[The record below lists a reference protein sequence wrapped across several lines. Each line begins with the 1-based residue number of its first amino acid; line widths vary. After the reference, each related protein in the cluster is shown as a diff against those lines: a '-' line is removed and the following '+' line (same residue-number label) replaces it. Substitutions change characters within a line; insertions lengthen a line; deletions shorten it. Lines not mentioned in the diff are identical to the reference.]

1 MKSEMKPEETTQR
14 EMASKAL
21 ADIAKKRSDEMKSE
35 MKTEETNIHHII
47 TQLAS
52 TSTSTPDF
60 QDDED
65 LRTCRSYSIAIANV
79 SSADQPALR
88 SAAMPAEAA
97 PGGMMTPDGNKKE
110 QFWGVG
116 PWLGRTWLGRTWLG
130 QRLGMGMVKKAKAER
145 KQNSKSCTHTIN
157 T

>member
-60 QDDED
+60 QDDKD
-65 LRTCRSYSIAIANV
+65 LRTCRRYCNSYR
-79 SSADQPALR
+79 QRFCCRPTCFLR
-88 SAAMPAEAA
+88 LAAMPAEAA

-116 PWLGRTWLGRTWLG
+116 PWGGLGWGGIGWGRGWG
-130 QRLGMGMVKKAKAER
+130 WGW
-145 KQNSKSCTHTIN
+145 
-157 T
+157 

>member
-65 LRTCRSYSIAIANV
+65 LRTCRRCCNCYR
-79 SSADQPALR
+79 QRFCCRPTCFLR

-116 PWLGRTWLGRTWLG
+116 PWGGLGWGGIGWGGLGWGRGWG
-130 QRLGMGMVKKAKAER
+130 WGW
-145 KQNSKSCTHTIN
+145 
-157 T
+157 

>member
-21 ADIAKKRSDEMKSE
+21 ADIAKKRSDEKKSE

-65 LRTCRSYSIAIANV
+65 LRTCRRCCNCYR
-79 SSADQPALR
+79 QRFCCRPTCFLR

-97 PGGMMTPDGNKKE
+97 PGGMTTPDGNKKE

-116 PWLGRTWLGRTWLG
+116 PWGGLGWGGLGWGGLG
-130 QRLGMGMVKKAKAER
+130 WGRGWGWGW
-145 KQNSKSCTHTIN
+145 
-157 T
+157 

>member
-1 MKSEMKPEETTQR
+1 
-14 EMASKAL
+14 
-21 ADIAKKRSDEMKSE
+21 

-65 LRTCRSYSIAIANV
+65 LRTCRRCCNCYR
-79 SSADQPALR
+79 QRFCCRPTCFLR

-116 PWLGRTWLGRTWLG
+116 PWGGLGWGGLGWGGLG
-130 QRLGMGMVKKAKAER
+130 WGRGWGWGCESNQRRRLKEKWRVKLLQTLLR
-145 KQNSKSCTHTIN
+145 KDLMK
-157 T
+157 